1 MPSLPTLTRPV
12 AAKKARLAAGNEA
25 YVSAPLEPMVLDALH
40 APVASFDPTT
50 GTLQFANAA
59 YRVLAEEGSDDAV
72 LGDAAAFERR
82 FQGASATAE
91 TGRSEVLDSITGR
104 WYELRRQALETPR
117 GRLLVVELTDISER
131 LLDEERRRNQHRQ
144 LLFTSKVMSVG
155 EMAAT
160 LAHELN
166 QPIGSLLNYLNGC
179 LLRLARGPVATDE
192 LQGALN
198 EARIQCERAAAIITR
213 IREFVRTRE
222 PKMTLLDLGET
233 FAAVLGLLESELRVH
248 LIEASLQVAPEL
260 PRVRADRVMLEQV
273 VHNLA
278 KNAIEAMRQQAGVRR
293 LELSARINAEAMVEV
308 VVLDSGPGVLAS
320 ARDQLFSPFFTTKPD
335 GLGIGL
341 NICRS
346 MVEFHGGSLYYSHP
360 AEGGSR
366 FCFTLPA
373 GSDAPPS
380 NH

>member
-1 MPSLPTLTRPV
+1 MPLSPALARPV
-12 AAKKARLAAGNEA
+12 AAKKARLAAGDEA
-25 YVSAPLEPMVLDALH
+25 YVSAPLEPTVLDALQS
-40 APVASFDPTT
+40 PVAVFSATT
-50 GTLQFANAA
+50 GRRVHANAA
-59 YRVLAEEGSDDAV
+59 FVHIEGEADAAEP
-72 LGDAAAFERR
+72 LGVIAAFERR
-82 FQGASATAE
+82 FQGASGDPESSRAD
-91 TGRSEVLDSITGR
+91 VLDSVTGR
-104 WYELRRQALETPR
+104 WHELRRRFLDAPR
-117 GRLLVVELTDISER
+117 GRLLIVELTDISER

-166 QPIGSLLNYLNGC
+166 QPIGSLLNYINGC

-233 FAAVLGLLESELRVH
+233 FSSVVGLLESELRVH
-248 LIEASLQVAPEL
+248 QIEASSQLAPEL

-278 KNAIEAMRQQAGVRR
+278 KNAIEAMRQQTGARR

-373 GSDAPPS
+373 GSDAPVS

>member
-1 MPSLPTLTRPV
+1 
-12 AAKKARLAAGNEA
+12 
-25 YVSAPLEPMVLDALH
+25 MVLAALH
-40 APVASFDPTT
+40 APVATFDRAT
-50 GTLQFANAA
+50 GALKFGNAA
-59 YRVLAEEGSDDAV
+59 FLALASDAGTAKALNDSE
-72 LGDAAAFERR
+72 AFERR
-82 FQGASATAE
+82 FQGASTTAE
-91 TGRSEVLDSITGR
+91 EGRSEVLDSTTGR
-104 WYELRRQALETPR
+104 WYELRRQALDTSR
-117 GRLLVVELTDISER
+117 GRLLMVELCDISER

-233 FAAVLGLLESELRVH
+233 FSAVLGLLESELRVH
-248 LIEASLQVAPEL
+248 QIEASLQLAPEL
-260 PRVRADRVMLEQV
+260 PCVRADRVMLEQV

-278 KNAIEAMRQQAGVRR
+278 KNAIEAMRQQGGARR
-293 LELSARINAEAMVEV
+293 LELSARINGESMVEV
-308 VVLDSGPGVLAS
+308 VVLDTGPGVAAS

-373 GSDAPPS
+373 GSDATPP

>member
-1 MPSLPTLTRPV
+1 MPSSPTLARPV
-12 AAKKARLAAGNEA
+12 AAKKARLAAGDGA
-25 YVSAPLEPMVLDALH
+25 YVSAPLEPSLLDALRS
-40 APVASFDPTT
+40 PVAAFSAAT
-50 GTLQFANAA
+50 GRRVHANPAFVRIEAEAEAA
-59 YRVLAEEGSDDAV
+59 EP
-72 LGDAAAFERR
+72 LGVIAAFERR
-82 FQGASATAE
+82 FQGASTDAE
-91 TGRSEVLDSITGR
+91 AGCTDVLDSITGR
-104 WYELRRQALETPR
+104 WYELRRQALDTAR
-117 GRLLVVELTDISER
+117 GRLLIVELTDISER

-198 EARIQCERAAAIITR
+198 EARIQCERAASIITR

-233 FAAVLGLLESELRVH
+233 FSTVLSLLESELRVH
-248 LIEASLQVAPEL
+248 QIEASSQLAPEL

-278 KNAIEAMRQQAGVRR
+278 KNAIEAMRQQAGARR
-293 LELSARINAEAMVEV
+293 LELSARINADAMVEV
-308 VVLDSGPGVLAS
+308 VVLDTGPGVLAS

-335 GLGIGL
+335 GMGIGL

-373 GSDAPPS
+373 GSDAPLS